1 MRLPLFLVD
10 TTWKEKGNYSESF
23 TPQSVS
29 FGLYPV
35 IKQIVSRVPNCAVQ
49 FHYDIITRSR
59 CRGPAVPTE
68 KLDTQSMW
76 ETNLKG
82 PVFLQLTLSP
92 PTQEKK
98 MLCHKNFPQP
108 TTATTTPSSSK
119 ATAAAARNNHQT
131 EIKNN
136 PQNKQ
141 TNKLAERDVC
151 NDVYVITREIKEA
164 KRNRLVYFVDHCIHP
179 SIHPSI
185 ASIFLSGP
193 PLLRKKRQKKK
204 KRGKEKRSGQMEQ
217 EKGEENKKKL
227 Q

>member
-1 MRLPLFLVD
+1 M
-10 TTWKEKGNYSESF
+10 
-23 TPQSVS
+23 
-29 FGLYPV
+29 
-35 IKQIVSRVPNCAVQ
+35 SRVPNCVVQ

-59 CRGPAVPTE
+59 CRGPAVSTE

-82 PVFLQLTLSP
+82 CFPSADAFS
-92 PTQEKK
+92 PTQENK
-98 MLCHKNFPQP
+98 MLCHINFPQP

-141 TNKLAERDVC
+141 TNKRAERDVC
-151 NDVYVITREIKEA
+151 NDVYVITREIKGA

-179 SIHPSI
+179 SIYRVHLFIRPTSFEKEE
-185 ASIFLSGP
+185 A
-193 PLLRKKRQKKK
+193 REKR
-204 KRGKEKRSGQMEQ
+204 RGGKEKRSGQMEQ
-217 EKGEENKKKL
+217 EKGEENKKEL